1 VIGGKAIASA
11 GAGVGGED
19 GHRPERGEDQREECV
34 PLVTQSFGDDDYNN
48 RAVVKDPRHAPSGQ
62 AMNRPDE
69 APDLSLLDPILFDRA
84 PGGRGQLLPTLF
96 DAQRIYG
103 YVPEPVAEAIGRA
116 LRVPLAD
123 IYGVLEFYTML
134 YPQRAG
140 RRIVRVCTSPLCSR
154 RGSDAALTAAGH
166 HLHLRPGE
174 VSVDGTWMVEEVPC
188 LGLCDMAPAALVGD
202 VPVAEIDG
210 ANPGGWIDSPRPASL
225 GRIGGDP
232 RWLSGRV
239 GRQAPDDVR
248 AYRGSG
254 GYAALTRALEQLS
267 PAEVVA
273 EIKRAGLVGRGGA
286 AFPTGSKWEMTAGAP
301 GDLRYIVCNA
311 DESEPGTF
319 KDRVLLEGDP
329 LSILEGMTLAGYAVG
344 ARRGFLYVRGE
355 YPRAQA
361 ILQRAIAAATAAGYL
376 GQDILGR
383 GFTFE
388 VELRSGAG
396 AYICGEE
403 TALFESIE
411 GKRGYPRLKPPYPT
425 THGLF
430 GAPTAINNVET
441 LAAAAWIIAHGA
453 DAYRAVGTKDS
464 PGSKL
469 FCISGD
475 VVEPGVV
482 EVPYGTTLGRLL
494 ELAGGVRGELR
505 AILLGGAAG
514 AFAGPEQLDL
524 PMSFEGLRQ
533 AGLPLGSGVVAVFN
547 QEHDLR
553 ETLQSLARFFAHES
567 CGKCFPCQLGTQR
580 QLELVDRIAAGVARP
595 EDLRTLEDVAY
606 TMTNASLCGLGM
618 TAGSAIL
625 SAVQRWPEL
634 GRDGGPMG

>member
-1 VIGGKAIASA
+1 
-11 GAGVGGED
+11 
-19 GHRPERGEDQREECV
+19 
-34 PLVTQSFGDDDYNN
+34 
-48 RAVVKDPRHAPSGQ
+48 
-62 AMNRPDE
+62 
-69 APDLSLLDPILFDRA
+69 
-84 PGGRGQLLPTLF
+84 
-96 DAQRIYG
+96 
-103 YVPEPVAEAIGRA
+103 
-116 LRVPLAD
+116 
-123 IYGVLEFYTML
+123 
-134 YPQRAG
+134 
-140 RRIVRVCTSPLCSR
+140 
-154 RGSDAALTAAGH
+154 
-166 HLHLRPGE
+166 
-174 VSVDGTWMVEEVPC
+174 MVEEVPC

-202 VPVAEIDG
+202 VPVAEIDPDD
-210 ANPGGWIDSPRPASL
+210 PGRWIDSPTAAPL

-232 RWLSGRV
+232 RLLSGRI
-239 GRQAPDDVR
+239 GRQAPDDLQAFLVN
-248 AYRGSG
+248 G
-254 GYAALTRALEQLS
+254 GFAALQRALKQMS
-267 PAEVVA
+267 PAEVIG

-286 AFPTGSKWEMTAGAP
+286 GFPTGSKWEMTAAAP
-301 GDLRYIVCNA
+301 GEARYIVCNA

-329 LSILEGMTLAGYAVG
+329 LSVLEGMTVAGYAVG
-344 ARRGFLYVRGE
+344 ARRGYLYIRGE

-361 ILQRAIAAATAAGYL
+361 ILHRAIAAASRAGYL
-376 GQDILGR
+376 GRGILGSD
-383 GFTFE
+383 FDFE
-388 VELRSGAG
+388 IEVRSGAG

-411 GKRGYPRLKPPYPT
+411 GKRGFPRLKPPYPT

-441 LAAAAWIIAHGA
+441 LAAAAWIVAHGA

-494 ELAGGVRGELR
+494 ELTGGVRGRLQ
-505 AILLGGAAG
+505 AVLLGGAAG

-547 QEHDLR
+547 DEHDLR

-595 EDLRTLEDVAY
+595 DDIRTLEDVGF

-634 GRDGGPMG
+634 MLDGRATG

>member
-1 VIGGKAIASA
+1 M
-11 GAGVGGED
+11 D
-19 GHRPERGEDQREECV
+19 RPT
-34 PLVTQSFGDDDYNN
+34 PTF
-48 RAVVKDPRHAPSGQ
+48 
-62 AMNRPDE
+62 
-69 APDLSLLDPILFDRA
+69 DLSLLDPILFERA
-84 PGGRGQLLPTLF
+84 PGGRAQLLPTLF

-134 YPQRAG
+134 YGRPAG
-140 RRIVRVCTSPLCSR
+140 RRVVRVCTSPLCSR
-154 RGSDAALTAAGH
+154 VRGEEALASAARHMG
-166 HLHLRPGE
+166 LRPGE
-174 VSVDGTWMVEEVPC
+174 VSDDGEWMVEEAPC

-202 VPVAEIDG
+202 IPVGHIDAAVPES
-210 ANPGGWIDSPRPASL
+210 WIGRSTAAPL
-225 GRIGGDP
+225 GRVTGDP

-239 GRQAPDDVR
+239 GRQAPDDVA
-248 AYRGSG
+248 AYIAGG
-254 GYAALTRALEQLS
+254 GYLGLRRALEELDRS
-267 PAEVVA
+267 GVVA
-273 EIKRAGLVGRGGA
+273 EVKAAGLVGRGGA
-286 AFPTGSKWEMTAGAP
+286 AFPTGAKWEMTAAAP
-301 GDLRYIVCNA
+301 GPERYIVCNA

-361 ILQRAIAAATAAGYL
+361 ILGRALAAARAAGYL
-376 GQDILGR
+376 GNDILGR
-383 GFTFE
+383 GFSFE
-388 VELRSGAG
+388 IELRSGAG

-411 GKRGYPRLKPPYPT
+411 GKRGFPRLKPPYPT

-430 GAPTAINNVET
+430 GAPTVINNVET
-441 LAAAAWIIAHGA
+441 LAAAAWIVGHGSQ
-453 DAYRAVGTKDS
+453 AYRSVGTHDS

-494 ELAGGVRGELR
+494 DLSGGVRGELQ
-505 AILLGGAAG
+505 AVLLGGAAG

-547 QEHDLR
+547 TQQDLR

-595 EDLRTLEDVAY
+595 EDLRALQDVGF

-625 SAVQRWPEL
+625 SAVQRWPDL
-634 GRDGGPMG
+634 VHDGRATR

>member
-1 VIGGKAIASA
+1 MI
-11 GAGVGGED
+11 
-19 GHRPERGEDQREECV
+19 RPNG
-34 PLVTQSFGDDDYNN
+34 PL
-48 RAVVKDPRHAPSGQ
+48 
-62 AMNRPDE
+62 
-69 APDLSLLDPILFDRA
+69 DLSLLDPILFDRA
-84 PGGRGQLLPTLF
+84 PGGRTQLLPALF
-96 DAQRIYG
+96 EAQRTYG
-103 YVPEPVAEAIGRA
+103 HIPEAVAEAIGRA

-134 YPQRAG
+134 YSRPAG
-140 RRIVRVCTSPLCSR
+140 RRIVRVCTSPMCSR
-154 RGSDAALTAAGH
+154 LRSDEALASACT
-166 HLHLRPGE
+166 HLSLRPGE
-174 VSVDGTWMVEEVPC
+174 VSRDGEWMVEEAPC

-202 VPVAEIDG
+202 VPVAAID
-210 ANPGGWIDSPRPASL
+210 ASRPETWIDHAAAASI
-225 GRIGGDP
+225 GRVSGEP

-239 GRQAPDDVR
+239 SRQAPDDVA
-248 AYRGSG
+248 AYLSNG
-254 GYAALTRALEQLS
+254 GYAGLRRALEEMD

-273 EIKRAGLVGRGGA
+273 EIKASGLVGRGGA
-286 AFPTGSKWEMTAGAP
+286 AFPTGAKWEMTAGAP
-301 GDLRYIVCNA
+301 GEDHYVVCNG

-329 LSILEGMTLAGYAVG
+329 LSILEGMTLAGYAIG

-361 ILQRAIAAATAAGYL
+361 ILVRAISAARAAGYL
-376 GQDILGR
+376 GPDILGR
-383 GFTFE
+383 GFSFE
-388 VELRSGAG
+388 IELRSGAG

-411 GKRGYPRLKPPYPT
+411 GKRGFPRLKPPYPT

-441 LAAAAWIIAHGA
+441 LAAAAWIVAHGSE
-453 DAYRAVGTKDS
+453 AYRAIGTSES

-475 VVEPGVV
+475 VATPGVV

-494 ELAGGVRGELR
+494 ELSGGVRGELQ
-505 AILLGGAAG
+505 AVLLGGAAG
-514 AFAGPEQLDL
+514 AFAGPESLEL

-547 QEHDLR
+547 AEHDLR

-595 EDLRTLEDVAY
+595 EDLRALEDVGF
-606 TMTNASLCGLGM
+606 TMTSASLCGLGM
-618 TAGSAIL
+618 TAASAVL
-625 SAVQRWPEL
+625 SAAHRWPEL
-634 GRDGGPMG
+634 VREGWKSE

>member
-1 VIGGKAIASA
+1 MSHRYIGEA
-11 GAGVGGED
+11 
-19 GHRPERGEDQREECV
+19 
-34 PLVTQSFGDDDYNN
+34 DYNN
-48 RAVVKDPRHAPSGQ
+48 HAVSLFRQAPV
-62 AMNRPDE
+62 MNRPNPS
-69 APDLSLLDPILFDRA
+69 PDLSLLDPILFDRA
-84 PGGRGQLLPTLF
+84 PGGRAQLLPTLF
-96 DAQRIYG
+96 EAQRIYG

-116 LRVPLAD
+116 LRIPLAD
-123 IYGVLEFYTML
+123 IHGVLEFYTML
-134 YPQRAG
+134 YAQPAG

-154 RGSDAALTAAGH
+154 LQGEAALSAAGN
-166 HLHLRPGE
+166 HLGLRPGE
-174 VSVDGTWMVEEVPC
+174 VSADGTWMVEEVPC

-202 VPVAEIDG
+202 VPVAEIDP
-210 ANPGGWIDSPRPASL
+210 ADPGRWIDTPSAAPL

-232 RWLSGRV
+232 RWLSGRI
-239 GRQAPDDVR
+239 GRQAPDDVP
-248 AYRGSG
+248 AYLASG
-254 GYAALTRALEQLS
+254 GYAALQRALQHMS
-267 PAEVVA
+267 PPEIVA

-286 AFPTGSKWEMTAGAP
+286 AFPTGSKWEMTAAAP
-301 GDLRYIVCNA
+301 GEERYLVCNA

-319 KDRVLLEGDP
+319 KDRLLLEGDP
-329 LSILEGMTLAGYAVG
+329 LSVLEGMTLAGYAIG

-361 ILQRAIAAATAAGYL
+361 ILQRAIAAASSAGYL
-376 GQDILGR
+376 GRGILGS
-383 GFTFE
+383 GFDFE
-388 VELRSGAG
+388 IELRSGAG

-411 GKRGYPRLKPPYPT
+411 GKRGFPRLKPPYPT

-430 GAPTAINNVET
+430 GLPTAINNVET

-453 DAYRAVGTKDS
+453 DAYRAVGTTDS

-475 VVEPGVV
+475 VAEPGVV

-494 ELAGGVRGELR
+494 ELAGGVRGRLQ
-505 AILLGGAAG
+505 AVLLGGAAG
-514 AFAGPEQLDL
+514 AFAVPEQLDL

-533 AGLPLGSGVVAVFN
+533 AGLPLGSGVVAAFN
-547 QEHDLR
+547 DEHDLR
-553 ETLQSLARFFAHES
+553 ETMQSLARFFAHES

-595 EDLRTLEDVAY
+595 EDLRALEDVGF

-618 TAGSAIL
+618 TAGTAIL
-625 SAVQRWPEL
+625 SAVQRFPAL
-634 GRDGGPMG
+634 VLDGRPPG